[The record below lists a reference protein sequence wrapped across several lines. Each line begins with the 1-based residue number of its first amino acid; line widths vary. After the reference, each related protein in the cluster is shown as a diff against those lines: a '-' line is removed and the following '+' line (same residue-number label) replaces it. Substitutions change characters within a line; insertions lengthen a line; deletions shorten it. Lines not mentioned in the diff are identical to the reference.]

1 MNIDDIAKMT
11 TQERRDWLAIDQG
24 WFAPGDPIPKGP
36 GTSWP
41 QDKPGY
47 LTLDCWYKR
56 IEGIGSRSQSKH
68 PIDDTLDAAAKALP
82 EGWLWSRELMFNGT
96 IHWVIRRWDGD
107 QLRALKLSDT
117 GDEKHARFG
126 LAIAA
131 RMAMKKGAHP

>member
-1 MNIDDIAKMT
+1 MNFDDIAKMT
-11 TQERRDWLAIDQG
+11 TQERRDWLARDEG
-24 WFAPGDPIPKGP
+24 WGLPGDRAVCMDGTTGTLTSFARFAPFPSGLTEPQRPRQVQKEHPIP
-36 GTSWP
+36 
-41 QDKPGY
+41 
-47 LTLDCWYKR
+47 
-56 IEGIGSRSQSKH
+56 
-68 PIDDTLDAAAKALP
+68 DTLDAAAKALP